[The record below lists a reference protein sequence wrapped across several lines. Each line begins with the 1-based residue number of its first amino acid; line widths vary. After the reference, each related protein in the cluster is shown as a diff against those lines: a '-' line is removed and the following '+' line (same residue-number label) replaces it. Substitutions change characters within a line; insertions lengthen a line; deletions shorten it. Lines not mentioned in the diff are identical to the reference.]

1 MTNLTKKID
10 LNKGYNPTGNLII
23 FHLLKELDPNDERK
37 CREELRK
44 QDPIKYEEYLTYE
57 EYINGQI

>member
-23 FHLLKELDPNDERK
+23 FNLLKELNPNNEQE

-57 EYINGQI
+57 EYNKW